1 MQIGDKKTSHRPP
14 PVRQLLQMFGWDVF
28 PICFAR
34 AGKDISRCQKQ
45 LHDERSSRVQKA
57 GAIWPLNLNDMSGN
71 NEN

>member
-1 MQIGDKKTSHRPP
+1 
-14 PVRQLLQMFGWDVF
+14 MFGWDVF

-57 GAIWPLNLNDMSGN
+57 GAIWPLNLNDMSRN